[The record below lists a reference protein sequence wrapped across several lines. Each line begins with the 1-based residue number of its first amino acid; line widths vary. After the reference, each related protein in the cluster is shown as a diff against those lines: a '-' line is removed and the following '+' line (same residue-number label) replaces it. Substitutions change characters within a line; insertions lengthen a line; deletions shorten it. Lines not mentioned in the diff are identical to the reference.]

1 MKFIYSVLFVLSCLL
16 VNLTLKSASADSTG
30 VYSSAVH
37 IDCGS
42 DVGAVNPFAWGVGA
56 PDKYTWWAGNKA
68 LADRIR
74 SAHIK
79 LVRVNP
85 IQILIYN
92 GRDPLASPGHPSLD
106 GMDSI
111 LKTIFDA
118 GAEPLFVV
126 AGFPKGIAAPKNA
139 DGYLASPD
147 WKEYA
152 KFMAAVVHHYNVE
165 HALGTGHSIK
175 YWEMWNEPSIEGDG
189 KFATKDAYKDFV
201 ETVGGAMKAQDP
213 SIQLVGPAAPWSDLG
228 ADGWVAYTAKNLSN
242 VIDILSWH
250 NYGPGPG
257 HDDTAALDWTN
268 KSYEDDLLT
277 VSSAGPLKAGI
288 TEYNISWQNGDD
300 NYNQKYHS
308 QLNSVY
314 AASAIIHA
322 IRGKAA
328 MFCFY
333 NLAETGKNL
342 LGILSNTDYSP
353 YKPYYV
359 FSMFGNH
366 FGNRLLETTGD
377 NPHLESVAASR
388 PGRRTQ
394 SIILVNKDLGKACD
408 VTIYL
413 DHLNAPKGS
422 VRVVQIDS
430 ASSVPATSTVKYSGT
445 PLHYKLEP
453 LTIVSLEISSASS
466 LTN

>member
-1 MKFIYSVLFVLSCLL
+1 M
-16 VNLTLKSASADSTG
+16 KSARADSTG

-37 IDCGS
+37 IDCAS
-42 DVGAVNPFAWGVGA
+42 DAGAVNPFAWGVGA
-56 PDKYTWWAGNKA
+56 PDKYTWWAGKKA
-68 LADRIR
+68 LADAIR

-92 GRDPLASPGHPSLD
+92 GRDPLSSLGHPSFD

-111 LKTIFDA
+111 LKTIFAA

-126 AGFPKGIAAPKNA
+126 AGFPKGIAAPKDAN
-139 DGYLASPD
+139 GYLASPN
-147 WKEYA
+147 WNEYA
-152 KFMAAVVHHYNVE
+152 KFMEAVVHHYNVD
-165 HALGTGHSIK
+165 HALGTSHSIR

-201 ETVGGAMKAQDP
+201 ETVGGAMKGEDP

-242 VIDILSWH
+242 IIDILSWH

-257 HDDTAALDWTN
+257 HDDAAALDWTN
-268 KSYEDDLLT
+268 KSYEGDLLT
-277 VSSAGPLKAGI
+277 VSSDWPLKAGI
-288 TEYNISWQNGDD
+288 TEYNISWQNGDGT
-300 NYNQKYHS
+300 YNEKYHS
-308 QLNSVY
+308 ELNVVY

-322 IRGKAA
+322 IRGNAA

-333 NLAETGKNL
+333 NLAETGENH
-342 LGILSNTDYSP
+342 LGLLSNTDYSP

-366 FGNRLLETTGD
+366 FGTQLLSATGD
-377 NPHLESVAASR
+377 NPNLEYVAASR
-388 PGRRTQ
+388 PGRRIQ

-408 VTIYL
+408 VTLYL
-413 DHLNAPKGS
+413 DHLNAPQGS

-430 ASSVPATSTVKYSGT
+430 ASSVPSISSVEYSGKVF
-445 PLHYKLEP
+445 HYRLEP
-453 LTIVSLEISSASS
+453 QAVVSLEISSVSS